1 MARQFKATL
10 NGKSFDNLHD
20 YANALEKAVK
30 EGVVIETQFSINGS
44 NGSSAVPIDECEN
57 APEPK
62 KLKSIKKYLPFSDEI
77 LKSDY
82 IDLIFDAP
90 GDESRSERIDYID
103 WENEKLY
110 EAVYEAVGHNSK
122 EQLDTYLKDVE
133 RVLDKLTVDID
144 ILEGITDNIKE
155 DYEKAI
161 EEYEEAKANLKI
173 AEEKFN
179 DEHEL
184 LVKYRDSIRLSKTL
198 AHFYNSVKNRIL
210 GEFDL
215 RIHKA

>member
-1 MARQFKATL
+1 MAKQFKATL

-44 NGSSAVPIDECEN
+44 SVEEKCECEN
-57 APEPK
+57 ASEPK

-77 LKSDY
+77 LQSEY

-110 EAVYEAVGHNSK
+110 EAVCEAVGHNSK
-122 EQLDTYLKDVE
+122 EQLNTYLKDVE

-161 EEYEEAKANLKI
+161 EQYEEAKANLKI

-198 AHFYNSVKNRIL
+198 AHFYNSVRRCIL
-210 GEFDL
+210 GEFDI
-215 RIHKA
+215 RKA

>member
-1 MARQFKATL
+1 MAKQFKATL

-44 NGSSAVPIDECEN
+44 SVEEKCECEN
-57 APEPK
+57 AAEPK

-82 IDLIFDAP
+82 IDLIFNSP
-90 GDESRSERIDYID
+90 GEESRSERIDYID

-155 DYEKAI
+155 DYEKAV

-198 AHFYNSVKNRIL
+198 AHFYNSVKKCIL
-210 GEFDL
+210 GEFDI
-215 RIHKA
+215 RKA

>member
-77 LKSDY
+77 LQSEY

-90 GDESRSERIDYID
+90 GEESRSERIDYID

-110 EAVYEAVGHNSK
+110 EAVCEAVGHNSK
-122 EQLDTYLKDVE
+122 EQLNTYLKDVE

-155 DYEKAI
+155 DYEKAV
-161 EEYEEAKANLKI
+161 EQYEEAKANLKI

-198 AHFYNSVKNRIL
+198 AHFYNSVRRCIL
-210 GEFDL
+210 GEFDI
-215 RIHKA
+215 RKA

>member
-57 APEPK
+57 TPEPK

-155 DYEKAI
+155 DYEKAV
-161 EEYEEAKANLKI
+161 EQYEEAKANLKI

-210 GEFDL
+210 GEFEL

>member
-1 MARQFKATL
+1 MAKQFKATL

-44 NGSSAVPIDECEN
+44 SVEEKCECEN
-57 APEPK
+57 AAEPK

-77 LKSDY
+77 LQSEY
-82 IDLIFDAP
+82 IDLIFDSP

-110 EAVYEAVGHNSK
+110 EAIYKAVGHNSK

-161 EEYEEAKANLKI
+161 EQYEEAKANLKI

-210 GEFDL
+210 GEFEL

>member
-1 MARQFKATL
+1 MAKQFEATL

-44 NGSSAVPIDECEN
+44 SVEEKCECEN
-57 APEPK
+57 AAEPK
-62 KLKSIKKYLPFSDEI
+62 KLKSIKRYLPFSDEI

-82 IDLIFDAP
+82 IDLIFNSP
-90 GDESRSERIDYID
+90 GEESRSERIDYID

-110 EAVYEAVGHNSK
+110 EAVYKAVGHNSK

-161 EEYEEAKANLKI
+161 EQYEEAKANLKI

-198 AHFYNSVKNRIL
+198 AHFYNSVKKCIL
-210 GEFDL
+210 GEFEL
-215 RIHKA
+215 RIHKV

>member
-1 MARQFKATL
+1 MAKQFEATL

-44 NGSSAVPIDECEN
+44 SVEEKCECEN
-57 APEPK
+57 AAEPK
-62 KLKSIKKYLPFSDEI
+62 KLKSIKRYLPFSDEI
-77 LKSDY
+77 LQSEY

-90 GDESRSERIDYID
+90 GEESRSERIDYID

-110 EAVYEAVGHNSK
+110 EAVYKAIGHNSK

-161 EEYEEAKANLKI
+161 EKYEEAKANLKI

-198 AHFYNSVKNRIL
+198 AHFYNSVKNCIL
-210 GEFDL
+210 GEFEL
-215 RIHKA
+215 RIHEA

>member
-1 MARQFKATL
+1 MAKQFKATL

-44 NGSSAVPIDECEN
+44 SVEEKCECEN
-57 APEPK
+57 AAEPK

-77 LKSDY
+77 LQSEY
-82 IDLIFDAP
+82 IDLIFDSP

-155 DYEKAI
+155 DYEKAV
-161 EEYEEAKANLKI
+161 EQYEEAKANLKL

-210 GEFDL
+210 GEFEL

>member
-1 MARQFKATL
+1 MAKHFNATL
-10 NGKSFDNLHD
+10 NGISFDDLHE
-20 YANALEKAVK
+20 YANALEKAIK
-30 EGVVIETQFSINGS
+30 EGGNIETQFSVN
-44 NGSSAVPIDECEN
+44 SSSVEENENDERKELN
-57 APEPK
+57 EPK
-62 KLKSIKKYLPFSDEI
+62 KLKSIKRFLPFSDEI
-77 LKSDY
+77 LKSEY

-110 EAVYEAVGHNSK
+110 EAVCEAVGHNSK
-122 EQLDTYLKDVE
+122 EQLNTYLKDVE

-144 ILEGITDNIKE
+144 ILEGIREGVKE
-155 DYEKAI
+155 DYETAI
-161 EEYEEAKANLKI
+161 EKYEEAKANLKL

-198 AHFYNSVKNRIL
+198 AHFYNSVRRCIL
-210 GEFDL
+210 GEFDI
-215 RIHKA
+215 RKA

>member
-1 MARQFKATL
+1 MAKQFNATL
-10 NGKSFDNLHD
+10 NGISFDDLHD
-20 YANALEKAVK
+20 YANALEKAIK
-30 EGVVIETQFSINGS
+30 EGGNIETQFSVN
-44 NGSSAVPIDECEN
+44 SSSVEENENDERKELN
-57 APEPK
+57 ETK

-110 EAVYEAVGHNSK
+110 EAVCEAVGHNSK
-122 EQLDTYLKDVE
+122 EQLNTYLKDVE
-133 RVLDKLTVDID
+133 RVLNKLTVDID
-144 ILEGITDNIKE
+144 ILEGIREGVKE
-155 DYEKAI
+155 DYETAI
-161 EEYEEAKANLKI
+161 EKYEEAKVNLKL

-198 AHFYNSVKNRIL
+198 AHFYNSVRRCIL
-210 GEFDL
+210 GEFDI
-215 RIHKA
+215 RKA

>member
-57 APEPK
+57 AAEPK

-77 LKSDY
+77 LQSEY

-110 EAVYEAVGHNSK
+110 EAVCEAVGHNSK
-122 EQLDTYLKDVE
+122 EQLNTYLKDVE

-155 DYEKAI
+155 DYEKAV
-161 EEYEEAKANLKI
+161 EQYEEAKANLKI

-184 LVKYRDSIRLSKTL
+184 LVKYRDAIRLSKTL
-198 AHFYNSVKNRIL
+198 AHFYNSVRRCIL
-210 GEFDL
+210 GEFDI
-215 RIHKA
+215 RKA

>member
-1 MARQFKATL
+1 MAKQFKATL

-30 EGVVIETQFSINGS
+30 EGVVIETQFSINGP
-44 NGSSAVPIDECEN
+44 NGSSVEEKCECEN

-77 LKSDY
+77 LKSEY

-122 EQLDTYLKDVE
+122 EQLNTYLKDVE

>member
-1 MARQFKATL
+1 MAKQFKATL

-44 NGSSAVPIDECEN
+44 SVEEKCECEN
-57 APEPK
+57 AAEPK
-62 KLKSIKKYLPFSDEI
+62 KLKSIKRYLPFSDEI
-77 LKSDY
+77 LQSEY

-90 GDESRSERIDYID
+90 GEESRSERIDYID

-110 EAVYEAVGHNSK
+110 EAVYKAVGHNSK

-161 EEYEEAKANLKI
+161 EKYEEAKANLKI

-184 LVKYRDSIRLSKTL
+184 LVKYRDSIRLSKSL
-198 AHFYNSVKNRIL
+198 AHFYNSVKNCIL
-210 GEFDL
+210 GEFEL
-215 RIHKA
+215 RIHEA

>member
-1 MARQFKATL
+1 MAKQFKATL

-77 LKSDY
+77 LQSEY

-155 DYEKAI
+155 DYEKAV
-161 EEYEEAKANLKI
+161 EQYEEAKANLKI

-198 AHFYNSVKNRIL
+198 AHFYNSVRRCIL
-210 GEFDL
+210 GEFDI
-215 RIHKA
+215 RKA

>member
-1 MARQFKATL
+1 MAKHFNATL
-10 NGKSFDNLHD
+10 NGKSFDDLHE
-20 YANALEKAVK
+20 YANALEKAIK
-30 EGVVIETQFSINGS
+30 EGGNIQTQFSVND
-44 NGSSAVPIDECEN
+44 SSVEEKCECEN

-77 LKSDY
+77 LQSEY
-82 IDLIFDAP
+82 IDLIFDSP

-110 EAVYEAVGHNSK
+110 EAVYKAVGHNSK

-161 EEYEEAKANLKI
+161 ENYEEAKANLKI

-198 AHFYNSVKNRIL
+198 AHFYNSVKNRIV
-210 GEFDL
+210 GEFEL
-215 RIHKA
+215 RKA

>member
-30 EGVVIETQFSINGS
+30 EGVIIETQFSINGS

-122 EQLDTYLKDVE
+122 EQLNTYLKDVE

>member
-1 MARQFKATL
+1 MAKQFKATL

-44 NGSSAVPIDECEN
+44 SVEEKCECEN
-57 APEPK
+57 AAEPK

-77 LKSDY
+77 LQSEY
-82 IDLIFDAP
+82 IELIFDAP
-90 GDESRSERIDYID
+90 GEESRSERIDHID

-110 EAVYEAVGHNSK
+110 EAVYKAVGHNSK

-161 EEYEEAKANLKI
+161 EQYEEAKANLKI

-198 AHFYNSVKNRIL
+198 AHFYNSVKKCIL
-210 GEFDL
+210 GEFDI
-215 RIHKA
+215 RKA

>member
-1 MARQFKATL
+1 MAKQFKATL

-44 NGSSAVPIDECEN
+44 SVEEKCECEN
-57 APEPK
+57 AAEPK

-77 LKSDY
+77 LQSEY

-155 DYEKAI
+155 DYEKAV
-161 EEYEEAKANLKI
+161 EEYEEAKANLKL

-210 GEFDL
+210 GEFEL
-215 RIHKA
+215 RTHKA

>member
-30 EGVVIETQFSINGS
+30 EGIIIETQFSVNGS

-77 LKSDY
+77 LQSEY

-90 GDESRSERIDYID
+90 GEESRSERIDYID

-110 EAVYEAVGHNSK
+110 EAVCEAVGHNSK
-122 EQLDTYLKDVE
+122 EQLNTYLKDVE

-144 ILEGITDNIKE
+144 ILEGITEGVKE
-155 DYEKAI
+155 DYETAI
-161 EEYEEAKANLKI
+161 EKYEEAKANLKL

-179 DEHEL
+179 DEHEC

-198 AHFYNSVKNRIL
+198 AHFYNSVRRCIL
-210 GEFDL
+210 GEFDI
-215 RIHKA
+215 RKA

>member
-1 MARQFKATL
+1 MAKQFKATL

-44 NGSSAVPIDECEN
+44 NGSSVVPIDECEN

-77 LKSDY
+77 LKSEY

-155 DYEKAI
+155 DYEKAV

-198 AHFYNSVKNRIL
+198 AHFYNSVKNRIV
-210 GEFDL
+210 GEFEL
-215 RIHKA
+215 RKA

>member
-30 EGVVIETQFSINGS
+30 EGVVIETQFSVNGS
-44 NGSSAVPIDECEN
+44 NDSSVEEKCECEN

-62 KLKSIKKYLPFSDEI
+62 KLKSIKRYLPFSDEI
-77 LKSDY
+77 LQSEY

-90 GDESRSERIDYID
+90 GEESRSERIDYID

-110 EAVYEAVGHNSK
+110 EVVYKAVGHNSN
-122 EQLDTYLKDVE
+122 EQLNTYLKDVE

-144 ILEGITDNIKE
+144 ILEGITEGVKE

-161 EEYEEAKANLKI
+161 EKYEEAKANLKL

-179 DEHEL
+179 DEHEV

-198 AHFYNSVKNRIL
+198 AHFYNSVKNRII
-210 GEFDL
+210 GEFEL
-215 RIHKA
+215 RKA

>member
-1 MARQFKATL
+1 MANQFKATL

-44 NGSSAVPIDECEN
+44 SVEEKCECEN
-57 APEPK
+57 AAEPK

-77 LKSDY
+77 LQSEY

-90 GDESRSERIDYID
+90 GEESRSERIDYID

-110 EAVYEAVGHNSK
+110 EAVCEAVGHNSK

-161 EEYEEAKANLKI
+161 EQYEEAKANLKI

-198 AHFYNSVKNRIL
+198 AHFYNSVKNCIL
-210 GEFDL
+210 GEFDI
-215 RIHKA
+215 RKA

>member
-1 MARQFKATL
+1 MAKQFKATL

-44 NGSSAVPIDECEN
+44 NGSSVVPIDECEN

-77 LKSDY
+77 LKSEY

-90 GDESRSERIDYID
+90 GEESRSERIDYID

-122 EQLDTYLKDVE
+122 EQLNTYLKDVE

-144 ILEGITDNIKE
+144 ILEGITEGVKE
-155 DYEKAI
+155 DYETAI
-161 EEYEEAKANLKI
+161 EKYEEAKANLKL

-179 DEHEL
+179 DEHEC

-198 AHFYNSVKNRIL
+198 AHFYNSVRNRIL
-210 GEFDL
+210 GEFEL
-215 RIHKA
+215 RKG

>member
-30 EGVVIETQFSINGS
+30 EGIIIETQFSVNGS

-77 LKSDY
+77 LQSEY

-90 GDESRSERIDYID
+90 GEESRSERIDYID

-110 EAVYEAVGHNSK
+110 EAVCEAVGHNSK
-122 EQLDTYLKDVE
+122 EQLNTYLKDVE

-144 ILEGITDNIKE
+144 ILEGITDNVKE
-155 DYEKAI
+155 DYEAAI
-161 EEYEEAKANLKI
+161 EKYEEAKANLKI

-179 DEHEL
+179 DEHER

-198 AHFYNSVKNRIL
+198 AHFYNSVRRCIL
-210 GEFDL
+210 GEFDI
-215 RIHKA
+215 RKA

>member
-1 MARQFKATL
+1 MAKQFKASL
-10 NGKSFDNLHD
+10 NGKSFDDLHE
-20 YANALEKAVK
+20 YANALEKAIK
-30 EGVVIETQFSINGS
+30 EGGNIETQFSVN
-44 NGSSAVPIDECEN
+44 SSSVEEKCECEN
-57 APEPK
+57 AAEPK

-77 LKSDY
+77 LQSEY

-90 GDESRSERIDYID
+90 GEESRSERIDYID

-110 EAVYEAVGHNSK
+110 EAVCEAVGHNSK
-122 EQLDTYLKDVE
+122 EQLNTYLKDVE

-155 DYEKAI
+155 DYEKAV
-161 EEYEEAKANLKI
+161 EQYEEAKANLKI

-198 AHFYNSVKNRIL
+198 AHFYNSVRRCIL
-210 GEFDL
+210 GEFDI
-215 RIHKA
+215 RKA

>member
-1 MARQFKATL
+1 MAKQFKATL

-44 NGSSAVPIDECEN
+44 SVEEKCECEN
-57 APEPK
+57 AAEPK

-77 LKSDY
+77 LQSEY

-90 GDESRSERIDYID
+90 GDETRSERIDYID
-103 WENEKLY
+103 CENEKLY

-122 EQLDTYLKDVE
+122 EQLNTYLKDVE

-155 DYEKAI
+155 DYEKAV

-198 AHFYNSVKNRIL
+198 AHFYNSVRRCIL
-210 GEFDL
+210 GEFDI
-215 RIHKA
+215 RKA

>member
-10 NGKSFDNLHD
+10 NGKSFDNLHV

-30 EGVVIETQFSINGS
+30 EGIIIETQFSINDS
-44 NGSSAVPIDECEN
+44 NGSSVVPIDECEN

-77 LKSDY
+77 LQSEY

-90 GDESRSERIDYID
+90 GEESRSERIDYID

-110 EAVYEAVGHNSK
+110 EAVCEAVGHNSK
-122 EQLDTYLKDVE
+122 EQLNTYLKDVE

-144 ILEGITDNIKE
+144 ILEGITEGVKE
-155 DYEKAI
+155 DYETAI
-161 EEYEEAKANLKI
+161 EKYEEAKANLKL

-179 DEHEL
+179 DEHEC

-198 AHFYNSVKNRIL
+198 AHFYNSVRRCIL
-210 GEFDL
+210 GEFYI
-215 RIHKA
+215 RKA

>member
-1 MARQFKATL
+1 MAKQFKATL

-44 NGSSAVPIDECEN
+44 SVEEKSECEN
-57 APEPK
+57 AAEPK
-62 KLKSIKKYLPFSDEI
+62 KLKSIKRYLPFSDEI
-77 LKSDY
+77 LQSEY

-110 EAVYEAVGHNSK
+110 EAVCEAVGHNSK
-122 EQLDTYLKDVE
+122 EQLNTYLKDVE

-161 EEYEEAKANLKI
+161 EQYEEAKANLKL

-210 GEFDL
+210 GEFEL